1 MKKDS
6 IQNKVGMVM
15 WDKINVMAR
24 VLLKQRGIFHDDAGL
39 IQQEDITVLNSY
51 ASNNITSKNI
61 KQKLTELKNK

>member
-1 MKKDS
+1 
-6 IQNKVGMVM
+6 
-15 WDKINVMAR
+15 MAR

-39 IQQEDITVLNSY
+39 IQQEDISVLNSY